1 MPQERRDRH
10 LIAYSDNQAVF
21 IPGEMEDNSN
31 PDNQTIHVGNVW
43 TGLQWYQAYNNDTGP
58 LTREQKR
65 HLLLEIF
72 KEPNDLVGLAR
83 TVELQT
89 GVSGLIES
97 VLESYSWAE
106 WRIGPHFPDVTERML
121 FEPQIDVG
129 VRVGDNLV
137 AISEFTFGTEVGEDV
152 EPDQQVKNAKITHHS
167 NFIIIRD
174 GKEIGDGDEHNIMEM
189 FSLRSVEVL
198 PGKKIRLEGDDL
210 GEDEEMAKE
219 PERLFY
225 SYILT
230 SREEIEFETRTGS
243 NRIDVIRKRVEESE
257 KPVVLSRQE
266 LKDMGWDS
274 FDWKGI
280 RDKIGEDQMA
290 KKALVYFLLPYCD
303 MPTTD
308 GHYYVL
314 PEEMVND

>member
-1 MPQERRDRH
+1 
-10 LIAYSDNQAVF
+10 
-21 IPGEMEDNSN
+21 
-31 PDNQTIHVGNVW
+31 
-43 TGLQWYQAYNNDTGP
+43 
-58 LTREQKR
+58 
-65 HLLLEIF
+65 
-72 KEPNDLVGLAR
+72 
-83 TVELQT
+83 
-89 GVSGLIES
+89 
-97 VLESYSWAE
+97 
-106 WRIGPHFPDVTERML
+106 
-121 FEPQIDVG
+121 
-129 VRVGDNLV
+129 
-137 AISEFTFGTEVGEDV
+137 
-152 EPDQQVKNAKITHHS
+152 
-167 NFIIIRD
+167 
-174 GKEIGDGDEHNIMEM
+174 M

-280 RDKIGEDQMA
+280 RDKIVEDQMA